1 VTSFFHLLLST
12 SEYLYLMHTPLLIKI
27 RIALVLAASVALFA
41 FLGHSWAHAWDSKEA
56 LTILLQHQPT
66 RLIWI
71 SLGLVILSTLIAL
84 PLAGKWFRQIAPI
97 AAPAGLSTFAVLSTG
112 IGTLILKQYEFASRS
127 QMYYRLARETI
138 FWFALVA
145 IGFVLTSLTAGI
157 IPVFTSEPAH
167 TDSEAQKEKA
177 SVSGFLSKIRNQK
190 TINEVISLISASL
203 LAIVILSLLNRSGDI
218 VTFIDGRQVDAAGIP
233 DRGQTLFAVVTAFL
247 LASMA
252 SQQFL
257 NTSLWSFLP
266 APFIV
271 ALFAYLTAAHNA
283 SAGPLNESTTLF
295 ILASD
300 RLATVLP
307 VQYAG
312 LGSLA
317 VISGYWLSLR
327 TRRNRLFMAETTH

>member
-1 VTSFFHLLLST
+1 
-12 SEYLYLMHTPLLIKI
+12 MHTPLLIKI
-27 RIALVLAASVALFA
+27 RIALVLAATVALFA
-41 FLGHSWAHAWDSKEA
+41 LLGHSWAHAWDSDEA
-56 LTILLQHQPT
+56 LTVLLQHQPT

-71 SLGLVILSTLIAL
+71 SLGLALLSTLIAL
-84 PLAGKWFRQIAPI
+84 PLAGKWFRQIVPI
-97 AAPAGLSTFAVLSTG
+97 AIPAGLSTFAILTTD
-112 IGTLILKQYEFASRS
+112 IGSLILRQYEFASRS
-127 QMYYRLARETI
+127 AMYYRLARETI

-157 IPVFTSEPAH
+157 LPIFSSEQ
-167 TDSEAQKEKA
+167 DSPESANRKEKA
-177 SVSGFLSKIRNQK
+177 SLSNFLSKIRHQK
-190 TINEVISLISASL
+190 TINEVISLISTSL
-203 LAIVILSLLNRSGDI
+203 LAIVILSFLNRSGD
-218 VTFIDGRQVDAAGIP
+218 VFTFIDGQQVEAAGIP
-233 DRGQTLFAVVTAFL
+233 DRGQTIFAVVIAFL

-271 ALFAYLTAAHNA
+271 ALFAYFSAAHNA
-283 SAGPLNESTTLF
+283 SASPLNESTTLF

-327 TRRNRLFMAETTH
+327 TRRNRLFMAEATH